1 MLTRRSTA
9 PLDAWGLAALA
20 RGLEG
25 VPIRLV
31 LWNGLSRLA
40 CPGIPLADIVIH
52 DRATLWRLLRNPDL
66 AFGEGYTDGRVT
78 VDGDLVGWMTRLAGR
93 FEVQRVPRL
102 RLLLR
107 ARGGGRAGR
116 AARNARHHYDLGN
129 DFYRLWLDDG
139 MVYTCAY
146 FESADQSLEDAQRAK
161 HEYVARKL
169 ALRPGERVFEAGSG
183 WGALAIH
190 LAREHHVSVRAWN
203 VSHEQVRWATDRARA
218 LGLEHQVEFVEGD
231 YRTMS
236 GTCDAFVS
244 VGMLEHVGASHYT
257 ELGQVMDRTLDPR
270 HGRGLL
276 HFIGRN
282 RPEPMGHWISR
293 HIFPGAYV
301 PSLREVLERVTEP
314 AGFSVLDV
322 ENLRPHYAL
331 TLGHWLERFDAAAP
345 EVTARFGERFTRMWR
360 LYLAEAQ
367 AGFRGGSLQLFQV
380 LFSRA
385 GCRSLPLTRAAL
397 HQPDAAPGRPS

>member
-1 MLTRRSTA
+1 MLTRRSTV

-31 LWNGLSRLA
+31 LWTGLSRLA
-40 CPGIPLADIVIH
+40 CPGLPLADIVIH

-161 HEYVARKL
+161 HEY
-169 ALRPGERVFEAGSG
+169 S
-183 WGALAIH
+183 
-190 LAREHHVSVRAWN
+190 
-203 VSHEQVRWATDRARA
+203 
-218 LGLEHQVEFVEGD
+218 
-231 YRTMS
+231 RT
-236 GTCDAFVS
+236 
-244 VGMLEHVGASHYT
+244 
-257 ELGQVMDRTLDPR
+257 
-270 HGRGLL
+270 
-276 HFIGRN
+276 
-282 RPEPMGHWISR
+282 
-293 HIFPGAYV
+293 
-301 PSLREVLERVTEP
+301 
-314 AGFSVLDV
+314 
-322 ENLRPHYAL
+322 
-331 TLGHWLERFDAAAP
+331 
-345 EVTARFGERFTRMWR
+345 
-360 LYLAEAQ
+360 
-367 AGFRGGSLQLFQV
+367 
-380 LFSRA
+380 
-385 GCRSLPLTRAAL
+385 
-397 HQPDAAPGRPS
+397 